1 MSAGLGGC
9 AILASLS
16 LLAGCGAAEEQ
27 FEPWGTGDVITGAG
41 GGSGSGVW
49 TGGADGEDGPGGV
62 GGGWPSG
69 KLGPP
74 YPIVLAHGFFG
85 FEDFAGAGYVS
96 YFYNLKQTLAEGG
109 EAVYTPSV
117 DPFNSSAY
125 RGAQLLAR
133 IEQILAETGHEKVNI
148 IAHSQGGLDARVVA
162 HERPDLVASVVT
174 VATPHLGSKVADI
187 ALQLVAHER
196 LQDVLDDLLN
206 AIGAPLYDQIGN
218 ETSVFASLDQFSTPG
233 IAEFNARYTDAPGV
247 FYASFGGRTDRAI
260 GGSDCLALDPA
271 PFVAQFDDGLD
282 PVHPLLSLTETI
294 LDGGFGESIPNDGLV
309 RARDARWGNFWGC
322 LPADHFDEIGQLF
335 GQSPGEGNT
344 WLYID
349 FYRAVIERL
358 RQEGF

>member
-1 MSAGLGGC
+1 MGACALLAASA
-9 AILASLS
+9 

-27 FEPWGTGDVITGAG
+27 LDPWGTGDVITGAG
-41 GGSGSGVW
+41 GSSASGVW
-49 TGGADGEDGPGGV
+49 TGAPGSSDGSGSG

-85 FEDFAGAGYVS
+85 FEDFAGAGYNS
-96 YFYNLKQTLAEGG
+96 YFYNVKYTLAEGG
-109 EAVYTPSV
+109 EVVYTPAV
-117 DPFNSSAY
+117 DPFNSSTH

-133 IEQILAETGHEKVNI
+133 IEEILAVTGHEKVNL

-174 VATPHLGSKVADI
+174 VATPHQGSMIADI
-187 ALQLVAHER
+187 ALQLVAHDS

-218 ETSVFASLDQFSTPG
+218 ETSVFASLEQFSSPG

-247 FYASFGGRTDRAI
+247 FYASFGGRTDRAA
-260 GGSDCLALDPA
+260 GGSDCKTIDTV
-271 PFVAQFDDGLD
+271 PFVAQFDEGFD

-294 LDGGFGESIPNDGLV
+294 LDGGFGESIPNDGMV
-309 RARDARWGNFWGC
+309 RARDTRWGRFWGC

-349 FYRAVIERL
+349 FYRSVIERL
-358 RQEGF
+358 RQEGL

>member
-1 MSAGLGGC
+1 MSAGLAGC
-9 AILASLS
+9 AIFASWA

-27 FEPWGTGDVITGAG
+27 LEPWDTGEVITGAG
-41 GGSGSGVW
+41 GGSASGGW
-49 TGGADGEDGPGGV
+49 EGAADGPAGT
-62 GGGWPSG
+62 GGGWPSSA

-96 YFYNLKQTLAEGG
+96 YFYNVKQTLAEGG
-109 EAVYTPSV
+109 EAVFTPSV
-117 DPFNSSAY
+117 DPFNSSEY
-125 RGAQLLAR
+125 RGAQLTAR

-162 HERPDLVASVVT
+162 HDRPDLVASVVT
-174 VATPHLGSKVADI
+174 VATPHFGSKIADI
-187 ALQLVAHER
+187 ALQLVADER

-206 AIGAPLYDQIGN
+206 AIGAPLYDQIGE
-218 ETSVFASLDQFSTPG
+218 ETSVFASLEQFSTPG
-233 IAEFNARYTDAPGV
+233 IEEFNAKYTDSPGV
-247 FYASFGGRTDRAI
+247 FYASFGGRTDRAR
-260 GGSDCLALDPA
+260 GGRDCTTLAPV
-271 PFVAQFDDGLD
+271 PFVAQFDEGLD

-309 RARDARWGNFWGC
+309 RARDARWGSFWGC